1 MARWS
6 TTMSAPR
13 WSARALECASAK
25 ALGLCQTSSA
35 GGAYSSRA
43 RAWADG
49 DVRLRGPPL
58 PGGHRRPL
66 RRRWRR
72 PAPSPPPRRPRRRWR
87 EVASGGTSIS
97 SVVSRISP
105 SWSALVPIVKGRAV
119 QRAKVPRQ
127 AGSRGGQVIRCETHG
142 ASADFRARGAPLG
155 GARHH
160 ALSARDP
167 EQRLSERA
175 CGTTVRLSICAGQ
188 RSKVGIERTG
198 SGGRMFGGA
207 IHVQE
212 ERPPVRERCPYRLRG
227 SSDAP
232 RRPWATPG

>member
-35 GGAYSSRA
+35 GGVYSTA